1 MQAKGGLNLVPI
13 AVPDFCCLTCSS
25 NPQKIFLR
33 KYSAICSM
41 SSVGISYAAGSL
53 TLFLNVSKPSS

>member
-13 AVPDFCCLTCSS
+13 AVPDFCCLIYPS
-25 NPQKIFLR
+25 NSKKIFLR
-33 KYSAICSM
+33 TYSAICSM
-41 SSVGISYAAGSL
+41 SSVGISDAAGSL